1 MQILTSNQFSTY
13 NWQFLQKGRKGYNG
27 IATSDTCAQRVTLT
41 AHLHSVSGNN
51 HRGYVMTARSVPALL
66 LAETP
71 KVIDCRQ
78 HLSAYEVGRKQYRKQ
93 QQQVASSTQ
102 KGSGKRETS
111 SRKRA
116 LALSVIL
123 DYLDAY
129 YFTIHKLTLIHTC
142 TLTR

>member
-78 HLSAYEVGRKQYRKQ
+78 HLSAYEVGRKQYLPRTQ
-93 QQQVASSTQ
+93 RGSS
-102 KGSGKRETS
+102 KRETS